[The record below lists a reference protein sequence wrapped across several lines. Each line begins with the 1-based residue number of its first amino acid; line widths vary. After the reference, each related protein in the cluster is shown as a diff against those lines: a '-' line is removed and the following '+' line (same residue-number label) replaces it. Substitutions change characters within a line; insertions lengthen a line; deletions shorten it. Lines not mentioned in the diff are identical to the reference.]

1 MGSYGGFSLHVGQ
14 ILLVILIILILL
26 VLASCVKIVPQAQA
40 FIGVRGKILNKLTDE
55 ETARLQNSANK
66 LKEVIHQ
73 ITY

>member
-1 MGSYGGFSLHVGQ
+1 MQVRYEHGVHGEYGVDDVCLSTLA
-14 ILLVILIILILL
+14 LVDNT
-26 VLASCVKIVPQAQA
+26 
-40 FIGVRGKILNKLTDE
+40 GVRGKILNKLTDE